1 MLPLGKLGSCLGR
14 MVREH
19 KNYQTG
25 VPILSK
31 MTKGRGR
38 VVKLINVESLMAKK
52 GIIFHGEKYPAEK
65 LKKNFLIYVIFQ
77 W

>member
-1 MLPLGKLGSCLGR
+1 M
-14 MVREH
+14 
-19 KNYQTG
+19 
-25 VPILSK
+25 SK

-52 GIIFHGEKYPAEK
+52 GIIFYGEKYPAEK
-65 LKKNFLIYVIFQ
+65 LKKNFLIYFIFQ